1 LQLSVCHTKH
11 EMKDNMP
18 FAKSDFII
26 IDYVAK
32 VKETG
37 EVFDTTKEDIA
48 KKERLYK
55 EGEIYEPKLIVI
67 GENWVLQAL
76 DESLAAFEPEKPNT
90 VEILPDKAF
99 GPWDPQKVQ
108 LVHLRRLTEKGI
120 TPQLGARIEYNGK
133 FATIRTMGAGRV
145 RLDFNPA
152 LAGKTLVY
160 EVTVTKKLET
170 IEEKLT
176 ALLHRRIPV
185 VEAAKFDIK
194 IKKTE
199 VDITMP
205 EDAFYL
211 EGIQVAKRGL
221 ALDIQKFFPDINA
234 VKFVEEFKRPKPA
247 APPAETKPE
256 ETKTPEMPEPPAP
269 KTEMAAPAAQPTA
282 ETVTEKATEEET
294 AKKE

>member
-1 LQLSVCHTKH
+1 
-11 EMKDNMP
+11 MP
-18 FAKSDFII
+18 FAKGDFII

-32 VKETG
+32 VRETG
-37 EVFDTTKEDIA
+37 EVFDTTKEDVA
-48 KKERLYK
+48 KKEHLYK
-55 EGEIYEPKLIVI
+55 EGELYEPKLIVI

-76 DESLAAFEPEKPNT
+76 DDSLATFEPEKPNT
-90 VEILPDKAF
+90 VEIPPDKAF
-99 GPWDPQKVQ
+99 GPRDPEKVR

-133 FATIRTMGAGRV
+133 LATVRTMGAGRV
-145 RLDFNPA
+145 QLDFNPA

-160 EVTVTKKLET
+160 EVTITKKLET

-176 ALLHRRIPV
+176 ALLHRRIPL
-185 VEAAKFDIK
+185 VEASKFNFK

-199 VDITMP
+199 VDVTMP

-221 ALDIQKFFPDINA
+221 AMDIQKFFPDINA
-234 VKFVEEFKRPKPA
+234 VKFIEEIKRPKPA
-247 APPAETKPE
+247 APHAEAKPE
-256 ETKTPEMPEPPAP
+256 ETKTAETPEAQAP
-269 KTEMAAPAAQPTA
+269 KIEAPAPAAEPATA
-282 ETVTEKATEEET
+282 TVPEQTTEEKT

>member
-1 LQLSVCHTKH
+1 MRWKY
-11 EMKDNMP
+11 MP
-18 FAKSDFII
+18 FLKGDFIL

-37 EVFDTTKEDIA
+37 EVFDTTKEDLA
-48 KKERLYK
+48 RKEHLYK
-55 EGEIYEPKLIVI
+55 EGELYEPKLIVI

-76 DESLAAFEPEKPNT
+76 DESLAAFQPEKPNI
-90 VEILPDKAF
+90 VEIPPDKAF
-99 GPWDPQKVQ
+99 GARDPEKVR
-108 LVHLRRLTEKGI
+108 LVPLRRLTEKGI

-133 FATIRTMGAGRV
+133 LATVRTMGAGRV
-145 RLDFNPA
+145 QLDFNPA

-160 EVTVTKKLET
+160 EVTITKKIDP
-170 IEEKLT
+170 IEEKLA
-176 ALLHRRIPV
+176 ALLHRRIPL
-185 VEAAKFDIK
+185 VEASKFDFK

-221 ALDIQKFFPDINA
+221 AMDIQKFFADISA
-234 VKFVEEFKRPKPA
+234 VKFIEEFKRPKPV
-247 APPAETKPE
+247 APPVEAKPE
-256 ETKTPEMPEPPAP
+256 ETKTVETPETQTSRTDVTTPAA
-269 KTEMAAPAAQPTA
+269 EPAAQAVP
-282 ETVTEKATEEET
+282 KQATEEKT